1 MALKFRRGTTAQ
13 KSGSLA
19 FGEPYVNTTLGT
31 LQIGGP
37 DGDITL
43 GSTGTGS
50 TGTFGAISG
59 SGLDITGNANIAGNL
74 TLGGQLTIGDN
85 TSDTVN
91 VVASL
96 SSSLIPSITNTFDL
110 GSANYYWRDLYISTG
125 SIKFVGTAGNVVGTL
140 TNTGNGLNLDGGI
153 VTNGNS
159 SFGTSSLSS
168 TSVTGSFG
176 VSGYTT
182 LSSDVRILQSLS
194 VENDITASNL
204 HIVNGLKIG
213 GSTIDTVIKNRLNA
227 ESVISGSSQLTSSYD
242 LRYVTL
248 TTDQTI
254 TGTKTF
260 NDIIVNGT
268 GSFAYIESINGSAKI
283 IGDSFIVVNT
293 ATPTSRYAGISV
305 YDSGSTLSTASFY
318 YDGQTNDW
326 GYEYSSSTGVD
337 YAVTIFGPEYSTKGS
352 PTYLTTN
359 RIPKANDNHHL
370 NDSNIFDD
378 GTTISLGTNTVVT
391 GSMTA
396 TSLDIRSDTFP
407 ELGFHNLAGDSLY
420 GNIYGG
426 PSYLGPNR
434 LEMQAANGLAY
445 RTREFLVSDGDYN
458 TKLIISGSTFDIKV
472 NTVVTGSVTATS
484 FVGSISAT
492 NGVVSGSSQVTLSST
507 TGGGTT
513 SNVQFGSLG
522 IGMAASGVS
531 GEIKAT
537 GDIIAF
543 ASSDN
548 RLKENIKPIENA
560 LDKVSKISGNT
571 YDWKTGFEEIH
582 SHTGE
587 DVGVIAQEIEAV
599 LPQLV
604 TTREHG
610 YKAVQY
616 EKLTALLIEAI
627 KEQQTQIHSLTLE
640 IEKLKEQ
647 KGL

>member
-1 MALKFRRGTTAQ
+1 MGLKFRRGTTAQ

-31 LQIGGP
+31 LQVGGP

-74 TLGGQLTIGDN
+74 TLGGQLTIGDQ

-96 SSSLIPSITNTFDL
+96 SSSLIPSETNAFDL
-110 GSANYYWRDLYISTG
+110 GSATKIWKDLYISTG
-125 SIKFVGTAGNVVGTL
+125 SIKFVEGTTVVKTLNAETL
-140 TNTGNGLNLDGGI
+140 TNLEAATGSSNVAIENLNTTTASL
-153 VTNGNS
+153 NNS
-159 SFGTSSLSS
+159 IIDLNIYTSSLKSALS
-168 TSVTGSFG
+168 VVTNNLEVFNDLIVSGNLQTNRKAIFNPEFGGVALEVTGSSVFG
-176 VSGYTT
+176 NNSAQLVEISG
-182 LSSDVRILQSLS
+182 SLKTNQKATFAPDFGGTALEITGG
-194 VENDITASNL
+194 VEIN
-204 HIVNGLKIG
+204 NGLSYPVVISDNFIVS
-213 GSTIDTVIKNRLNA
+213 GSTILGTDSNDTI
-227 ESVISGSSQLTSSYD
+227 SISGSLQSNQK
-242 LRYVTL
+242 VIL
-248 TTDQTI
+248 TTQFGGNALEI
-254 TGTKTF
+254 TGGVVIDNGPSYPVSIK
-260 NDIIVNGT
+260 NDL
-268 GSFAYIESINGSAKI
+268 E
-283 IGDSFIVVNT
+283 
-293 ATPTSRYAGISV
+293 
-305 YDSGSTLSTASFY
+305 
-318 YDGQTNDW
+318 
-326 GYEYSSSTGVD
+326 
-337 YAVTIFGPEYSTKGS
+337 
-352 PTYLTTN
+352 
-359 RIPKANDNHHL
+359 
-370 NDSNIFDD
+370 
-378 GTTISLGTNTVVT
+378 VT
-391 GSMTA
+391 GSLTA
-396 TSLDIRSDTFP
+396 TT
-407 ELGFHNLAGDSLY
+407 
-420 GNIYGG
+420 
-426 PSYLGPNR
+426 
-434 LEMQAANGLAY
+434 
-445 RTREFLVSDGDYN
+445 
-458 TKLIISGSTFDIKV
+458 LI
-472 NTVVTGSVTATS
+472 
-484 FVGSISAT
+484 GSISAT

-507 TGGGTT
+507 TGGGT
-513 SNVQFGSLG
+513 SADVQFGSLG